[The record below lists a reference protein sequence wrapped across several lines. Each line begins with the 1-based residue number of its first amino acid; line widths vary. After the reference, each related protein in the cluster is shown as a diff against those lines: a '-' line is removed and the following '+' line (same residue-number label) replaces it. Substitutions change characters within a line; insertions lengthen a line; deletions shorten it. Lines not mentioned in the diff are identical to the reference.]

1 MDLAKFK
8 HDYKEAINNVVENA
22 GLTAE
27 ERHEVRESLNCHDFC
42 LFQEIERCMAE
53 LARKQETGDK

>member
-8 HDYKEAINNVVENA
+8 HDYIEATNKVIEEF
-22 GLTAE
+22 GLTPAE
-27 ERHEVRESLNCHDFC
+27 KYEVKESKKRHELCFFASVECR
-42 LFQEIERCMAE
+42 MVE

>member
-27 ERHEVRESLNCHDFC
+27 ERREVRESLKCHDLC
-42 LFQEIERCMAE
+42 LFQSIECRMVE
-53 LARKQETGDK
+53 LARKQEKGDK